1 MKRPINLRKGFGLP
15 ELLAYATIRKS
26 IRPLLRADAFVVV
39 LVPPRGMQVAPYFRV
54 ADHLIKDGNVYR
66 RGTAVIEFD
75 RKRVDASMI
84 SMVEALEE
92 QKVFLIFP
100 DEQSIPDIARLAA
113 DAVVALERPSISQMK
128 GVFRALHGASLTDMQ
143 AELFLLLDEDM
154 QRAVA
159 RPGRSVGR
167 MLAQLVMRP
176 ERPRSDPTPP
186 LTNPNAGGEPPTLEF
201 MSGYGEAKEW
211 GLQLAQD
218 LKDWRNGLIPW
229 RDVDRGLLLS
239 GPPGVGKTIFA
250 EALANTC
257 GANLVVG
264 SAARWQARGHLG
276 DMQRAMFKAFENARK
291 SAPSILFVDEID
303 SFTDREDDNGH
314 NGSYVRQVI
323 NSFLECLDGTVDR
336 EGVVVVGACNNP
348 AVIDPA
354 ILRSGRL
361 DHHVRLPL
369 PDAEARV
376 GILHHHLQ
384 GELQSEDFSEFA
396 DDSFGLTG
404 ADIARL
410 VRLARRVARRD
421 RRTLTIKDVMGSLP
435 GRVTLSEKFRW
446 ALAIHELGHA
456 VVAVATGARKVSG
469 VSIESRASATLMRQ
483 ILGGAVME
491 GGEVANNGRQFYLD
505 NIAIH
510 MGGMAAEQVFLG
522 EHGDGVASDLDGATR
537 LAIILDRHLGMNG
550 VLNAWPAGVDERL
563 IDSARR
569 IDSPLLRRIEPV
581 LEEQLARA
589 KAIVES
595 YRTSIEG
602 LWLEL
607 IGAGHLTGQQIVD
620 GLKRDDVKD
629 MPTPKTRRKGRQ
641 LHG

>member
-1 MKRPINLRKGFGLP
+1 MSM
-15 ELLAYATIRKS
+15 LA
-26 IRPLLRADAFVVV
+26 
-39 LVPPRGMQVAPYFRV
+39 
-54 ADHLIKDGNVYR
+54 
-66 RGTAVIEFD
+66 
-75 RKRVDASMI
+75 
-84 SMVEALEE
+84 ALEE
-92 QKVFLIFP
+92 ERVFLIFP
-100 DEQSIPDIARLAA
+100 DEQSIPVFARLAA
-113 DAVVALERPSISQMK
+113 DAVVALDPPSISQMK
-128 GVFRALHGASLTDMQ
+128 GVFRALHGASLTDLQ
-143 AELFLLLDEDM
+143 AELFLLLDEDL

-176 ERPRSDPTPP
+176 EQPRNEQTPYPRRSDEDDEP
-186 LTNPNAGGEPPTLEF
+186 LTLES

-218 LKDWRNGLIPW
+218 LKDWRDGLIPW
-229 RDVDRGLLLS
+229 HDVDRGLLLS

-257 GANLVVG
+257 GADLIVG

-276 DMQRAMFKAFENARK
+276 DMQKAMFKAFETARK

-323 NSFLECLDGTVDR
+323 NAFLECLDGTVDR

-361 DHHVRLPL
+361 DHHVQLPL
-369 PDAEARV
+369 PDAESRV
-376 GILHHHLQ
+376 GILRHHLQ
-384 GELQSEDFSEFA
+384 GELENEDFSEFA

-404 ADIARL
+404 SDIARC

-421 RRTLTIKDVMGSLP
+421 RRALTIKDLMGSLP
-435 GRVTLSEKFRW
+435 GRVALSEKFRW

-456 VVAVATGARKVSG
+456 VVAVATGARKVMG

-483 ILGGAVME
+483 SLGGAVME
-491 GGEVANNGRQFYLD
+491 GGEVANNSRQFYLD

-510 MGGMAAEQVFLG
+510 LGGMAAEQVFLG
-522 EHGDGVASDLDGATR
+522 EHGDGVSSDLDGATR

-550 VLNAWPAGVDERL
+550 LLHAWPAGVDEKL

-569 IDSPLLRRIEPV
+569 FDSQLLKRIEPV
-581 LEEQLARA
+581 LQEQLARA
-589 KAIVES
+589 KTIVES
-595 YRTSIEG
+595 YRTSMEG

-620 GLKRDDVKD
+620 GLKPDDVID
-629 MPTPKTRRKGRQ
+629 MPTPKRRRKGRQ
-641 LHG
+641 RLHG